1 MASKLSGP
9 TRHEWL
15 LPVLGNFTTGRVH
28 LLLLALGLGCLLL
41 GCLFRVDLSLGSL
54 PNAGSTGW
62 PGQRQVA
69 LASWHARGSRIPVL
83 AAGWFSL
90 CLLPTS
96 LLPTVDLIVE
106 RRAYLASVGALLA
119 FSACLSLLPAERP
132 GIAVASAAAVVA
144 VQVGVCRQR
153 ALIFAREE
161 TVWEDVLAQYPWSIR
176 ARHNLATLL
185 LNDALN
191 AAGGAG
197 RGRSTSSGAST
208 SSDGRV
214 LAGVGWKGR
223 VAVADVERLRRGEA
237 ILASVLHDHPE
248 DEYALNNL
256 GALYNDEREAV
267 VAAGLYQ
274 VG

>member
-1 MASKLSGP
+1 M
-9 TRHEWL
+9 
-15 LPVLGNFTTGRVH
+15 
-28 LLLLALGLGCLLL
+28 
-41 GCLFRVDLSLGSL
+41 GSL
-54 PNAGSTGW
+54 PRPGSTRWQLQG
-62 PGQRQVA
+62 RLA
-69 LASWHARGSRIPVL
+69 LASRHTRGIRIPVL

-96 LLPTVDLIVE
+96 ILPTVDLMVE

-119 FSACLSLLPAERP
+119 LSACLSLLPAERP

-185 LNDALN
+185 LN

-197 RGRSTSSGAST
+197 RGRGTSSGAT
-208 SSDGRV
+208 TGSDGRV
-214 LAGVGWKGR
+214 LAGVGWEGR

-274 VG
+274 VV